1 VTAVVRR
8 ELVIFMHRE
17 HNVPLRQACRTARL
31 ARSAFYAPRPPKD
44 DSAAIGAIEG
54 YIEVNPRH
62 GFDKLYPAVRGPA
75 LGKCRLYRVYKALK
89 LNLKRR
95 GKRRLPARVKA
106 PLVVPVRPNEV
117 WSADFMSDAL
127 WSGRRFR
134 TFNVLDDFNRESLA
148 IEIDTS
154 LPALRVVRALD
165 QLLEIRGKPA
175 KLRLDNGPE
184 LISEALEKW
193 ANKHG
198 VALQH
203 IQPGRPMQNGFI
215 ERFNRTYREEVLNC
229 YVFETLG
236 EVRRMTEEW
245 QRRYNEE
252 RRHESL
258 GNLSPRQYLMAKS
271 T

>member
-1 VTAVVRR
+1 MARIRR
-8 ELVIFMHRE
+8 
-17 HNVPLRQACRTARL
+17 
-31 ARSAFYAPRPPKD
+31 
-44 DSAAIGAIEG
+44 
-54 YIEVNPRH
+54 
-62 GFDKLYPAVRGPA
+62 
-75 LGKCRLYRVYKALK
+75 
-89 LNLKRR
+89 
-95 GKRRLPARVKA
+95 
-106 PLVVPVRPNEV
+106 PVRPNEV

-175 KLRLDNGPE
+175 RLRLDNGPE

-198 VALQH
+198 VVLQH

-229 YVFETLG
+229 
-236 EVRRMTEEW
+236 
-245 QRRYNEE
+245 
-252 RRHESL
+252 
-258 GNLSPRQYLMAKS
+258 
-271 T
+271 